1 MSSRELYAPSRRKAQ
16 GGFEL
21 RTVFAQVLDK
31 HRSIP
36 GTNNASDGGKLAR
49 LAGLE
54 PTTPGFG
61 GQYSIH

>member
-1 MSSRELYAPSRRKAQ
+1 MTPIEGVLRPSAV
-16 GGFEL
+16 EM
-21 RTVFAQVLDK
+21 
-31 HRSIP
+31 
-36 GTNNASDGGKLAR
+36 AR

>member
-1 MSSRELYAPSRRKAQ
+1 M
-16 GGFEL
+16 
-21 RTVFAQVLDK
+21 
-31 HRSIP
+31 
-36 GTNNASDGGKLAR
+36 AR